1 MSLKTYS
8 KYFKTVALTWAG
20 CFILFVLTYMV
31 VLAPQQKSQ
40 KQVGNQLAETKQMYD
55 SAIEAGKEDTKTRQ
69 KEEIKNLQNK
79 LKDFTVDFED
89 SANLTFDISQIAN
102 EKKVGSFSIKMQE
115 GNIGGPAGTDLK
127 HLQENQININ
137 FEGDFNQFA
146 TFLNALERHRPAV
159 FVDNFKI
166 TRSQRDDSDHKV
178 NMKLA
183 VFVRKQQDS

>member
-20 CFILFVLTYMV
+20 CFILFVLAYMV

-40 KQVGNQLAETKQMYD
+40 KQVENQLAETKQIYN
-55 SAIEAGKEDTKTRQ
+55 SAIKAGKEETKTRLN
-69 KEEIKNLQNK
+69 EELENLRNK
-79 LKDFTVDFED
+79 LKDFTADFED
-89 SANLTFDISQIAN
+89 SSNLTFDISQIAN
-102 EKKVGSFSIKMQE
+102 EKKVGSFSVKMQE
-115 GNIGGPAGTDLK
+115 DNKGPAGIDLK

-146 TFLNALERHRPAV
+146 TFLNALERHRPVV

-166 TRSQRDDSDHKV
+166 TRSQQENSRHKV
-178 NMKLA
+178 NMRLA
-183 VFVRKQQDS
+183 VFVLKPQDT

>member
-1 MSLKTYS
+1 MI
-8 KYFKTVALTWAG
+8 A
-20 CFILFVLTYMV
+20 
-31 VLAPQQKSQ
+31 LAPQQKSQ
-40 KQVGNQLAETKQMYD
+40 KQVENQLAEIKQTYD
-55 SAIEAGKEDTKTRQ
+55 SAAKASLEETKTRQ

-115 GNIGGPAGTDLK
+115 GIKGAAARTDLK

-146 TFLNALERHRPAV
+146 SFLNALERNQPVV

-166 TRSQRDDSDHKV
+166 TRSQRDDSGHKV

>member
-1 MSLKTYS
+1 MSLKIYR
-8 KYFKTVALTWAG
+8 KYFTIVAIIWAV
-20 CFILFVLTYMV
+20 CLIPFALIYMIA
-31 VLAPQQKSQ
+31 LAPQQKSK
-40 KQVGNQLAETKQMYD
+40 KQVENQLAETKQTYD
-55 SAIEAGKEDTKTRQ
+55 SATKASQEETKTRQ
-69 KEEIKNLQNK
+69 KEEIENLQNK

-115 GNIGGPAGTDLK
+115 GNKGAAARTDLK

-146 TFLNALERHRPAV
+146 TFLNALERHRPVV

-166 TRSQRDDSDHKV
+166 TRSQREDSGHKV